1 MPGLQ
6 CYYNLSAAVSLFAE
20 KRFETN
26 EGRMTEYGNE
36 EESLLS
42 WFFVFCFCFFN
53 VNVAFVLGC
62 LAAGCDFSFSLL
74 LPDNTI

>member
-26 EGRMTEYGNE
+26 EGRMREYGNE

-42 WFFVFCFCFFN
+42 WFLVFWWLFF
-53 VNVAFVLGC
+53 
-62 LAAGCDFSFSLL
+62 
-74 LPDNTI
+74 